1 MSHRRIQ
8 EVNTALRESEQRYR
22 NLVDT
27 ARDVILLKRGSGA
40 WAPP

>member
-27 ARDVILLKRGSGA
+27 ARDVILLFNIQPGF
-40 WAPP
+40 PI